1 MGLFG
6 LTMCSASAKSSSR
19 SLLSP
24 MTMTQVESSR
34 QWPPQSPAA
43 GPWSQPARPGGTL
56 SFWGAHALRH
66 GGSPASQEA
75 TSVGL
80 RGPVV
85 TTVGAY
91 PPTASCQVSPGAA
104 AQSRLPNILHVPS
117 PGPHGPGC
125 STLSQRCPAPSSR
138 PHLWFLACLPPSPV
152 PSPPHSPL
160 PT

>member
-1 MGLFG
+1 MRQL
-6 LTMCSASAKSSSR
+6 KSSGR

-24 MTMTQVESSR
+24 MTMTRVESSR

-43 GPWSQPARPGGTL
+43 GPWSQPARPWGTL
-56 SFWGAHALRH
+56 GFWRAHALSH

-85 TTVGAY
+85 TTVGAH
-91 PPTASCQVSPGAA
+91 PPDRLLPGQPEGSSLEPPPHHPARSVA
-104 AQSRLPNILHVPS
+104 GSSRAQLLSV
-117 PGPHGPGC
+117 
-125 STLSQRCPAPSSR
+125 SQRCPAPSSR
-138 PHLWFLACLPPSPV
+138 SQLWFLACLPPSPV